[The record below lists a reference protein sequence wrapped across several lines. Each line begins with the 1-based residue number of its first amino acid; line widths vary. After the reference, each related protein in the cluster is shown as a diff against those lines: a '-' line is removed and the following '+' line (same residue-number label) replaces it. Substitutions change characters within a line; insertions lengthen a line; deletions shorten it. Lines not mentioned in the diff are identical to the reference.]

1 MENVGLPI
9 DANNKAMQLPPAKL
23 SLARTI
29 EATLTTAVDI
39 TLNSSTEYLEITALS
54 GDVLLKYGTA
64 ATLSDFD
71 EFIKGTRQYVIPAG
85 ITSISIIEKDTGA
98 AAVVIEK

>member
-1 MENVGLPI
+1 MTKVGLPI

-23 SLARTI
+23 ALAQTI
-29 EATLTTAVDI
+29 ESTLTTAVDI
-39 TLNSSTEYLEITALS
+39 TLNAATSFIEVTALS
-54 GDVLLKYGTA
+54 GDVVLKYGTA

-71 EFIKGTRQYVIPAG
+71 EFITGTRSYIIPTG
-85 ITSISIIEKDTGA
+85 VTQISILEKDTGA